1 MHETKVIDANAKL
14 LGEENWIMFADL
26 SIMDLEQGLG
36 SRTRKPSCANVMRDR
51 TYLSLFV

>member
-14 LGEENWIMFADL
+14 LGEENWIMFANL

-36 SRTRKPSCANVMRDR
+36 SRTRKPSSANVMRDR